1 MPPLL
6 ASSQGQ
12 SWVSGTVSEWVA
24 VVPRHPLGAFFT
36 LGPASLSRSVPRMGK
51 KSGWAALSHLGVEV
65 GKEIP
70 GMAGSPGHDPRAC
83 SLPSADV
90 GQKSGLPH
98 ALRVQQ
104 GLSGPGL
111 LAHTGMSRPRY
122 SGFSAVGVPSK
133 VLGGVLRSDGSWSQ

>member
-1 MPPLL
+1 MLL
-6 ASSQGQ
+6 LLPSSQGQ

-36 LGPASLSRSVPRMGK
+36 LGPASLTLGPASLSRSVPRIWK
-51 KSGWAALSHLGVEV
+51 KSGWAILSHLGVEV

-83 SLPSADV
+83 SLPGADV

-98 ALRVQQ
+98 ALRVQ
-104 GLSGPGL
+104 
-111 LAHTGMSRPRY
+111 
-122 SGFSAVGVPSK
+122 
-133 VLGGVLRSDGSWSQ
+133 